1 MYDYSFDA
9 GSAALGG
16 LVVGFA
22 IFMVICIIL
31 CVVLSVLKII
41 GTWKILTK
49 ANEPGWKALIPIYNQ
64 YMLCKITGVNPWWI
78 LIVCLSPILSIIPF
92 VGSLAVS
99 AVGIYFTILLN
110 ISLAR
115 SFKKDDGFAVGL
127 ILLSP
132 VFYFILGIKKDEYQ
146 GPKPMKDIIFK
157 NETNNETDN
166 SKVQNMNVKY
176 CSNCGKQISIDT
188 KFCPECGKELQ

>member
-31 CVVLSVLKII
+31 CAVLSVLKII

-49 ANEPGWKALIPIYNQ
+49 ANEQGWKALIPIYNQ

-99 AVGIYFTILLN
+99 AVGIYFAILLN

-157 NETNNETDN
+157 NETDN

-176 CSNCGKQISIDT
+176 CSNCGKQISIDA